1 MGFIGARGLGTRSH
15 EPGRGG
21 CQKMDHRAQFHE
33 DAAHCREGAKACQP
47 NERRP
52 ADICIPYFAKFLRI
66 KTFEPFLDLLVIGRT
81 RREVCRSGTFEQR
94 FFARTRP
101 AFGVLELFPDIQ
113 RQGGGF
119 SYESTTPRSES
130 RDQRLPGPSQSP
142 RPIQSFEREVGRL
155 KSESGVRRYHPD
167 IRRQPACRRT
177 SRRRGVV
184 TSMLVESV
192 LQPEVRV
199 PDRPRLERAGT
210 PDRRSPRPCCD
221 RSRWS
226 TRRVTAVGLGRD
238 R

>member
-1 MGFIGARGLGTRSH
+1 MSTNQNVGRPTFASFISTSSSESRLSSRSWICSSLAGPVVKSAVQALSSSGSS
-15 EPGRGG
+15 PGRDPRSAFWN
-21 CQKMDHRAQFHE
+21 CS
-33 DAAHCREGAKACQP
+33 
-47 NERRP
+47 
-52 ADICIPYFAKFLRI
+52 RI
-66 KTFEPFLDLLVIGRT
+66 SSTK
-81 RREVCRSGTFEQR
+81 
-94 FFARTRP
+94 
-101 AFGVLELFPDIQ
+101 
-113 RQGGGF
+113 GGGF

-155 KSESGVRRYHPD
+155 KSESGVRRDHPD